1 MESSDALEDG
11 SLLGDEVFLE
21 DRPLLGS
28 ICGSGS
34 VTLFC
39 VKRGGG
45 EGKLSPKL
53 EQKRMHG
60 R

>member
-34 VTLFC
+34 VTFLA
-39 VKRGGG
+39 
-45 EGKLSPKL
+45 
-53 EQKRMHG
+53 
-60 R
+60 